1 MNIKGYSTVETALTF
16 PLFLLLTVVL
26 IFMLIVFVRPEQ
38 ITSDD
43 GEDFIYR
50 VYMTDSIKRKA
61 EIIDGIL
68 E

>member
-1 MNIKGYSTVETALTF
+1 MDIKGYSTVETALTF

-26 IFMLIVFVRPEQ
+26 IFMLIMFVRPKP
-38 ITSDD
+38 IASYD
-43 GEDFIYR
+43 GEAFINR

-61 EIIDGIL
+61 ELIDGIL